1 MFVRLWVY
9 QKSLWIKSNWFEQT
23 IRIRCWSKSNLTT
36 EFVRKLKNLNGKN
49 TDGAESMFNLTM
61 LEKIKEARPTFSQGS
76 VTVL

>member
-1 MFVRLWVY
+1 MLVGLWVY

-23 IRIRCWSKSNLTT
+23 IRIRCWCKSNLTT

-49 TDGAESMFNLTM
+49 ADGAESMFNLTM